1 MSLNDLLDKKIW
13 KTKME
18 MNVAKGHRAMKIW
31 RSTLRKFI
39 KRKNYKK
46 QLLSLIWI
54 KIHSKPCKCWH
65 WDSIFTANINLK
77 DHMPSP
83 HQNNKEKC
91 LQWHAIFAEN
101 VIWKITFLPHIR
113 RIKLTNAHTVMRYL
127 QKTLFERSYFF
138 CTLE

>member
-1 MSLNDLLDKKIW
+1 MSLNELLDKKIW

-54 KIHSKPCKCWH
+54 KIHSKPCKCRH
-65 WDSIFTANINLK
+65 WDSIFTANTNLK
-77 DHMPSP
+77 DHMSSP

-91 LQWHAIFAEN
+91 LQWHG
-101 VIWKITFLPHIR
+101 
-113 RIKLTNAHTVMRYL
+113 MRYL
-127 QKTLFERSYFF
+127 QKTLFERSHFF
-138 CTLE
+138 PTSEEYSLQMLTLWCDICRKHYLRGHISSAH